1 VGLKLDHSL
10 LVFLTFPPLNQT
22 KEEEHMSQI
31 NRKHLE
37 AIIKKSIGEARLTWD
52 GLKIMPRA
60 KKRKWVDRRHLIF

>member
-1 VGLKLDHSL
+1 
-10 LVFLTFPPLNQT
+10 
-22 KEEEHMSQI
+22 MSQI